1 MQGFQNPAEQE
12 KHLLAAQYFLIV
24 EYYASYTERVK
35 PGADGIILEMLP
47 KINKKVGWL
56 KVKSQRPPSVL
67 KEVEMSRL
75 LGGCTCVCLAQ
86 H

>member
-47 KINKKVGWL
+47 KINKKSRMA
-56 KVKSQRPPSVL
+56 KSEISAAAFCSQRS
-67 KEVEMSRL
+67 
-75 LGGCTCVCLAQ
+75 
-86 H
+86 